1 MTRAGAKP
9 LLDVMKDL
17 NTLRLVDIRGNTD
30 GSLLGVLENGEHY
43 TTFSTFQV
51 SHNLLHALPPLL
63 MWQIAT
69 AFSLMS

>member
-9 LLDVMKDL
+9 LLDVMKEM

-30 GSLLGVLENGEHY
+30 DSLLGVLENGEHY

-51 SHNLLHALPPLL
+51 PHDCCSLSLLSAERG
-63 MWQIAT
+63 
-69 AFSLMS
+69 